1 MNQLNSLILE
11 GTVTKSAVYENKK
24 ALFSIS
30 VSRYY
35 TDTNGEGGET
45 KSYFDVE
52 VNGVL
57 AEKLHSKMNEGRGVR
72 IVGQL
77 RSKTVENETK
87 VYVLAEHIE
96 LRPSKAV

>member
-35 TDTNGEGGET
+35 KDTNGEGGET
-45 KSYFDVE
+45 KSYFDIE
-52 VNGVL
+52 ADGVL
-57 AEKLHSKMNEGRGVR
+57 AEKLHSKLNEGRGVR

-77 RSKTVENETK
+77 RSKTVENQAK
-87 VYVLAEHIE
+87 VYVYAEHIE
-96 LRPSKAV
+96 LKPSKVV

>member
-11 GTVTKSAVYENKK
+11 GTVTKSAVYEDKK
-24 ALFSIS
+24 ASFSIS

-35 TDTNGEGGET
+35 KDTNGESGET

-57 AEKLHSKMNEGRGVR
+57 AEKLFNKLKEGREVR

-77 RSKTVENETK
+77 RSKTVDDIYK
-87 VYVLAEHIE
+87 VYVYAEHIE
-96 LRPSKAV
+96 FKPSKAA